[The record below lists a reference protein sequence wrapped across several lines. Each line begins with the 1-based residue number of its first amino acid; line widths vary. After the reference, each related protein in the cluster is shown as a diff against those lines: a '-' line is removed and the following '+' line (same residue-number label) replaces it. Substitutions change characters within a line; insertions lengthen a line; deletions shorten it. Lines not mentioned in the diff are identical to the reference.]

1 MSLAPMARNIGANQ
15 WRVTMGSALEAFL
28 CHSGPAVISQ
38 CGQVVSQSADRQ
50 RSRVG
55 QRGPGR
61 ASEQMAGLL
70 ARRRERRDG
79 RVSGGMRRLAHAEG
93 ERSVEED
100 CGQGHPSLGLG
111 EGHLD

>member
-1 MSLAPMARNIGANQ
+1 
-15 WRVTMGSALEAFL
+15 
-28 CHSGPAVISQ
+28 
-38 CGQVVSQSADRQ
+38 
-50 RSRVG
+50 
-55 QRGPGR
+55 
-61 ASEQMAGLL
+61 MAGLL